1 MELDAARRRTYPV
14 PFQEPYGTEPT
25 VPVAGFAPTENE
37 LGFVFLVVELHSLYE
52 AVAYASVVVGTGAV
66 HEENDSIQEV

>member
-14 PFQEPYGTEPT
+14 PFQEPYGTT
-25 VPVAGFAPTENE
+25 VPVAGFAPTEDE
-37 LGFVFLVVELHSLYE
+37 LGFVFLVAELHLLYE

>member
-1 MELDAARRRTYPV
+1 VNVAMGATPV

-25 VPVAGFAPTENE
+25 VPVAGFA
-37 LGFVFLVVELHSLYE
+37 LYE